1 MEKLF
6 YAGLLAAL
14 IAGSYAMAF
23 KYGEFTGSTKV
34 SAEWQQ
40 ENDDRDKAYT
50 ALEKKNAS
58 EREAHQQREKELGD
72 ELATATATYQATLNG
87 FRSDYDHRLLLAEG
101 RAGVYQRQARGSA
114 DEQQRLARHAAEL
127 DRALEEGRALVRELG
142 ETVRQRDRTIFALG
156 QIILNDRTLFT
167 GEPNGL

>member
-14 IAGSYAMAF
+14 IAGTYAMAF
-23 KYGEFTGSTKV
+23 KYGEFTGSTEV
-34 SAEWQQ
+34 STQWKK
-40 ENDDRDKAYT
+40 ENDDRDNAYT

-72 ELATATATYQATLNG
+72 ELKQAELDYETTLTG
-87 FRSDYDHRLLLAEG
+87 YRTDYASRLLLAEG

-127 DRALEEGRALVRELG
+127 DRSLEEGRALVRELG
-142 ETVRQRDRTIFALG
+142 ETLGQRDRTIHALG

>member
-14 IAGSYAMAF
+14 IAGTYAMAF
-23 KYGEFTGSTKV
+23 KYGEYTGSTEV
-34 SAEWQQ
+34 SAEWKK
-40 ENDDRDKAYT
+40 ENDNRDNAYT

-72 ELATATATYQATLNG
+72 ELATTNETFQATLD
-87 FRSDYDHRLLLAEG
+87 DYRTEFAGRLLSSET
-101 RAGVYQRQARGSA
+101 RAGVYQRQANGSA
-114 DEQQRLARHAAEL
+114 IEQQRLARHAAEL
-127 DRALEEGRALVRELG
+127 DRSLEEGRALVRELG
-142 ETVRQRDRTIFALG
+142 ETLGQRDRTIHALG
-156 QIILNDRTLFT
+156 QIILNDRTLFI